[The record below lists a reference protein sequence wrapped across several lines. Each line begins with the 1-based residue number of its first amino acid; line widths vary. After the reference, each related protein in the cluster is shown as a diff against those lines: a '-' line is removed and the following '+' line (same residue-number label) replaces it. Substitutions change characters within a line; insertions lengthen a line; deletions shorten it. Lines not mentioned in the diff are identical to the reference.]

1 MAEHTAL
8 KARALQPGGRIRPGW
23 RLESGTG
30 NVTPMASDPKRVTRS
45 LLVILLLG
53 AALRVGACVMVSP
66 TPLMNDEVLYHKLP
80 ARVAAGEALAD
91 AGGRTPGLIVFHA
104 ALYRAFGDE
113 VAVARAGNVVLSV
126 ATIALVFLLGR
137 RMAGDRAG
145 LIAAA
150 LAAAYPVL
158 IAFSHYL
165 LTETLYVFLLLAALA
180 SLVAGKPQ
188 PTSLRAAAAGALF
201 GLLALTREVGL
212 VAPPV
217 AAAYLVWTAR
227 PRPGGGLRLAGILVA
242 STMLVVAPWSV
253 YLNGHSESLV
263 LVSRTTWLN
272 LYLGN
277 HEGAHFLRYR
287 ELGEDRGAR
296 ERAARELAVAAVS
309 ERMPTWPLEKTV
321 GNVPDLLRPTA
332 FPVRRLLQRPDS
344 EVTLPGAL
352 GSWAYRFRWDALD
365 RAALRTAAAASV
377 GIAYL
382 ALLFT
387 GTAGL
392 VLSRERRLAALLAAV
407 ALAHVVPVILTFPNT
422 RFRLPIMPLLIV
434 GAAALLVSPSA
445 SWRTAGRARRVTAVA
460 ALLVLLVCIVSEGEA
475 WLSPTLF

>member
-8 KARALQPGGRIRPGW
+8 PARALQQGRYFRPGW
-23 RLESGTG
+23 RPESGTG
-30 NVTPMASDPKRVTRS
+30 NVAPMPPDPKRVTRS

-53 AALRVGACVMVSP
+53 AVLRIGACVVVSP

-104 ALYRAFGDE
+104 ALYRAFGDA

-126 ATIALVFLLGR
+126 ATIALVFLLAR

-150 LAAAYPVL
+150 LTASYPVL

-165 LTETLYVFLLLAALA
+165 LTETLYVFLLLAALGSLLA
-180 SLVAGKPQ
+180 SGPQ
-188 PTSLRAAAAGALF
+188 PTPLRAAAAGALF

-212 VAPPV
+212 LAPPV

-227 PRPGGGLRLAGILVA
+227 PRPGGGLRLAGILLA
-242 STMLVVAPWSV
+242 SAMLVVVPWSV
-253 YLNGHSESLV
+253 YLNGHSESFV

-277 HEGAHFLRYR
+277 HEGAHFLHYR
-287 ELGEDRGAR
+287 EFGEDRGAR
-296 ERAARELAVAAVS
+296 ERTARELAIAAVS
-309 ERMPTWPLEKTV
+309 ERMPSWPIEKTAR
-321 GNVPDLLRPTA
+321 NVPDLFRPTA
-332 FPVRRLLQRPDS
+332 IPVRRLLQRPDS
-344 EVTLPGAL
+344 ELKLPGAL

-365 RAALRTAAAASV
+365 RTVLRTAAAASV

-382 ALLFT
+382 ALVFA

-392 VLSRERRLAALLAAV
+392 VLSRERRLAALLAALS
-407 ALAHVVPVILTFPNT
+407 LAHVVPVILTFPNT

-445 SWRTAGRARRVTAVA
+445 SWRAAGRARRVTAVA
-460 ALLVLLVCIVSEGEA
+460 ALLLLLVCIVSEGEA